1 MRKAAAETP
10 AKMNDTNVATVMIVF
25 CLSFNL
31 GNEYRDDLRLGML
44 VCNFEVRY
52 FCY

>member
-10 AKMNDTNVATVMIVF
+10 AKIKDTKVATVIMVF

-31 GNEYRDDLRLGML
+31 GNEYKDDFLLPISDSL
-44 VCNFEVRY
+44 H
-52 FCY
+52 